1 MAYIVISVMV
11 IFGIMSMNFFFF
23 FEIDWESDLKG
34 TASNINYHN
43 INFIP
48 FQNNF
53 LSPTTFT
60 KILSKKYPFSGNPGG
75 YSELLPQVV
84 DLVIFF

>member
-23 FEIDWESDLKG
+23 EIDWESDLKG
-34 TASNINYHN
+34 TASNINDHN

-48 FQNNF
+48 FRNNF

-60 KILSKKYPFSGNPGG
+60 KILSKKYPFSGNPAW
-75 YSELLPQVV
+75 
-84 DLVIFF
+84 DIFPK

>member
-11 IFGIMSMNFFFF
+11 IFGIMSMNFFFLF
-23 FEIDWESDLKG
+23 QIDWESYLKG

-48 FQNNF
+48 FRNNF

-60 KILSKKYPFSGNPGG
+60 KILSKKYPFSGNPGW
-75 YSELLPQVV
+75 
-84 DLVIFF
+84 

>member
-11 IFGIMSMNFFFF
+11 IFGIMSMNFFFL

-34 TASNINYHN
+34 TASNINDHN

-48 FQNNF
+48 FRNNF
-53 LSPTTFT
+53 WSTTFI
-60 KILSKKYPFSGNPGG
+60 KILSEKYPFSGNP
-75 YSELLPQVV
+75 
-84 DLVIFF
+84 D